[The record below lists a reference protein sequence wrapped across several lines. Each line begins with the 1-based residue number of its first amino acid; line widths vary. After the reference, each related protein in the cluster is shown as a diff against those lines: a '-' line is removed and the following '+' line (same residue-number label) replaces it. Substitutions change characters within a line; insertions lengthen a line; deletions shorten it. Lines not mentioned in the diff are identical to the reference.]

1 MDRSWISQTG
11 AKCFPPGER
20 IFSADDFG
28 ARGDGVTLNTG
39 SIQKAIDAAAE
50 AGGGKVTFGPGT
62 YLTGTVRLKSGVNL
76 EIPHGVT
83 LAGSENPADYPEIF
97 SRHAGI
103 EMNTIAPLILLDHC
117 RCAAVTG
124 HGIIDG
130 RGKRWWDLFWN
141 EMLPDYEKKGLR
153 WCVDYDCQ
161 RPKTL
166 VIQNSEDITVRGV
179 TFQRSAHWTIHV
191 LYSSHVTVDGVAIC
205 NNIGGRG
212 PSTDGIDIDSSEFV
226 HVCHSQVACNDDNFC
241 LKAGRDADG
250 LRVNRP
256 CRCILIEHC
265 RALSGSGLITV
276 GSETSGGFDRI
287 LIRNCSCMGTESGI
301 RFKSTARRGGIIRN
315 LFFEDIEMDSPGIA
329 IEMDLDWFPA
339 YGNCVLPPEFRN
351 AAHPA
356 HWDTLLTPVV
366 PPERGIPVLE
376 NIFFRRVRTENAR
389 ICCQISG
396 SSLIRPRNL
405 HFNEV
410 FLQGAKG
417 GMISWAQADEVDS
430 FTVKAQEK
438 LLFDHAPAL
447 EKSVGFSSAAQLA
460 AVS

>member
-11 AKCFPPGER
+11 ARCFPPGER

-28 ARGDGVTLNTG
+28 ARGDGVTLNTAA
-39 SIQKAIDAAAE
+39 IQKAIDAAAE

-62 YLTGTVRLKSGVNL
+62 YLTGTVRLKSGINL
-76 EIPHGVT
+76 EIPRGAT
-83 LAGSENPADYPEIF
+83 LAGSEDPADYPEIF

-103 EMNTIAPLILLDHC
+103 EMNTIAPLILVDHC
-117 RCAAVTG
+117 CCAAVTG

-161 RPKTL
+161 RPKML

-179 TFQRSAHWTIHV
+179 TFQRSAHWTFHV

-226 HVCHSQVACNDDNFC
+226 RVCHSQVSCNDDNFC

-276 GSETSGGFDRI
+276 GSETSGGFNRI
-287 LIRNCSCMGTESGI
+287 LIRNCSCLGTESGI

-376 NIFFRRVRTENAR
+376 KIFFRRVRAENAR

-405 HFNEV
+405 HFDEV

-438 LLFDHAPAL
+438 LLFDHASTL
-447 EKSVGFSSAAQLA
+447 EKSVGFSRAVQFA